1 MRDQTGDLW
10 IAKFPSRHDSF
21 DTGIVEFFTHDLAR
35 SFGIDVPD
43 AQKGRFGR
51 HGTTFLSKRFDRIT
65 GKRVHF
71 SSAMALLGRQDGAC
85 GADGASYLD
94 LMEFMREQCA
104 RPERDLEELYRRSS
118 SPSPYR
124 TQTTICA
131 TTVFCWATTVGTS
144 PPAFDMNPNPLG
156 RSLSLNIDEASGVLS
171 YALVRDQAPYFGVSN
186 RQAQRMEHD
195 IKALTK
201 SWRAR
206 AKRVGLSSSECDAV
220 APVFERT
227 KE

>member
-1 MRDQTGDLW
+1 MAHAAPT
-10 IAKFPSRHDSF
+10 A
-21 DTGIVEFFTHDLAR
+21 LAI
-35 SFGIDVPD
+35 STSWNSCANNV
-43 AQKGRFGR
+43 
-51 HGTTFLSKRFDRIT
+51 HGF
-65 GKRVHF
+65 
-71 SSAMALLGRQDGAC
+71 LLGNDGWHLA
-85 GADGASYLD
+85 
-94 LMEFMREQCA
+94 
-104 RPERDLEELYRRSS
+104 
-118 SPSPYR
+118 
-124 TQTTICA
+124 
-131 TTVFCWATTVGTS
+131 
-144 PPAFDMNPNPLG
+144 PAFDMNPNPLG